1 MAMKDMNG
9 FSNHQ
14 KGSITSTI
22 LVIDDDPIMRETIRD
37 ILQVEGFKV
46 ILASN
51 GKEGMRSLEM
61 MDVDIILTD
70 VLMPEKDG
78 IEVIM
83 DAKRKHPKVK
93 IIALSGG
100 GYISAENY
108 LTMAQNL
115 GANETVMKPF
125 DIDDLMQKVVKLTG
139 NGNQIGASN

>member
-1 MAMKDMNG
+1 
-9 FSNHQ
+9 
-14 KGSITSTI
+14 
-22 LVIDDDPIMRETIRD
+22 
-37 ILQVEGFKV
+37 
-46 ILASN
+46 
-51 GKEGMRSLEM
+51 
-61 MDVDIILTD
+61 